1 MKVYRVAQG
10 SAEWYKLRAGRPTA
24 SNFHK
29 IITPKGAP
37 SAQAIKYMYRL
48 IAERLL
54 NETMDDELGF
64 VQWIGRGKE
73 QEPNACATFEFL
85 NEVPLEPGGFITSND
100 GRIGASPDRMVK
112 GNREGVEVKCPSPWV
127 QIQYLL
133 DGPGDDYR
141 PQVQGHLLAADEFQ
155 AVHFWSW
162 HPQMPPLHR
171 VTLRDRGYQ
180 PLLASALDTFCDNL
194 DRATER
200 ARALGAYA
208 VARRMETPG
217 DVAYQ
222 AEADVQLKF
231 PDGGDLGDS

>member
-1 MKVYRVAQG
+1 MSKFYNVAQG
-10 SAEWYKLRAGRPTA
+10 SAEWYSLRVGRPTA

-37 SAQAIKYMYRL
+37 SAQAIKYIYRL
-48 IAERLL
+48 VAERLL
-54 NETMDDELGF
+54 NETLDDELGY
-64 VQWIGRGKE
+64 VKWIGHGKE
-73 QEPNACATFEFL
+73 NEPNACATFEFL
-85 NEVPLEPGGFITSND
+85 NERKLSPGGFVTTND
-100 GRIGASPDRMVK
+100 GRLGASPDRMI
-112 GNREGVEVKCPSPWV
+112 GTEESVEVKCPAPHT

-133 DGPGDDYR
+133 DGPGEDYR
-141 PQVQGHLLAADEFQ
+141 PQVQGQLLVGEFK

-162 HPQMPPLHR
+162 HSQMPPLHR